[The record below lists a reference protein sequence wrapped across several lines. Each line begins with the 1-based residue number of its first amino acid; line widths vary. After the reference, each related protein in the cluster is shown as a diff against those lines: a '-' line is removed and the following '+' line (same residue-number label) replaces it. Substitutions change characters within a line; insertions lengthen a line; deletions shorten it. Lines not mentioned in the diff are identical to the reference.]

1 MSRRHDEVVEQEVS
15 VLLSASS
22 QDKTLRVD
30 RAVSHSSIC

>member
-22 QDKTLRVD
+22 QDKTRVD
-30 RAVSHSSIC
+30 RAVSHSSIS